1 MISHVRIFQVVGRKI
16 KDRSPPSINTDIR
29 SPVFRTKYP
38 RWMFAYHL
46 RAFHANT
53 NIINATR
60 VLTKQH
66 QLEAVYA
73 VCQYGESISVPISIS
88 RRVCS
93 TDCTWELT
101 NLNNTL
107 CLCKRAPR
115 SYLARPT
122 PYSSSVPCP
131 RHRNTH
137 FDSCLDSTTVLAEP
151 YSIHPKTVR
160 SCRLWRKQ
168 YHFLTTIATLFANA
182 AHTIG
187 SEITTAVAN
196 STNNW
201 AFLSFARSITRWRPT
216 IAKKSSTTDREPHTQ
231 AD

>member
-1 MISHVRIFQVVGRKI
+1 MVGYSRWLEGKN

-29 SPVFRTKYP
+29 SPIFRTKYP
-38 RWMFAYHL
+38 RWMFTYHL

-73 VCQYGESISVPISIS
+73 ICQYGESISVPTSIS

-101 NLNNTL
+101 LTTL
-107 CLCKRAPR
+107 CAYKE
-115 SYLARPT
+115 
-122 PYSSSVPCP
+122 SSPLLSGPSNTVLDSVPCP

-137 FDSCLDSTTVLAEP
+137 LIVVLILLQCSQNLTI
-151 YSIHPKTVR
+151 YTR
-160 SCRLWRKQ
+160 RL
-168 YHFLTTIATLFANA
+168 
-182 AHTIG
+182 
-187 SEITTAVAN
+187 
-196 STNNW
+196 
-201 AFLSFARSITRWRPT
+201 
-216 IAKKSSTTDREPHTQ
+216 
-231 AD
+231 